1 MDVRALLSLSMVPGV
16 GAARLRALVNQ
27 FGDPES
33 VLNAGERELVAVE
46 GIDRGTA
53 RKILEREEFEK
64 EIQTQLSKLNKA
76 EARLIT
82 LWDKDF
88 PENLKKIYDPPV
100 FLFVRGTFSNADKYS
115 IAMVGTR
122 NPTSYGRRIAEKF
135 AVGLAEQGITVISGL
150 ARGIDTVAHSAAVR
164 SGGRTVAV
172 LGSGVDVIY
181 PAENRRLSE
190 EITASGVLVSEYY
203 MGAKPDAMNFP
214 RRNRIISGMS
224 LGTILIETD
233 INGGAMIT
241 AGTALDQNRE
251 VFAVPGN
258 LLERKSRGTNKLI
271 KEGQAKLV
279 EDVSDVIDEL
289 RYKLR
294 SILKSPPRPQVKV
307 QLTIFE
313 QKVYDI
319 LTEEP
324 CHIDVLSEKG
334 GMTTSDLLVQLL
346 SLELKG
352 VVKQLP
358 GKYFTR
364 CD

>member
-1 MDVRALLSLSMVPGV
+1 MSLIPGV
-16 GAARLRALVNQ
+16 GAARLRSLVSH
-27 FGDPES
+27 FGNPES
-33 VLNAGERELVAVE
+33 VLEAGERELIEVE

-53 RKILEREEFEK
+53 RRIVRRESFE
-64 EIQTQLSKLNKA
+64 EDIQSQLSRLNKA
-76 EARLIT
+76 ESRLVT
-82 LWDKDF
+82 FWDKDY

-100 FLFVRGTFSNADKYS
+100 FLFVRKALSDADKYS
-115 IAMVGTR
+115 IAIVGTR
-122 NPTSYGRRIAEKF
+122 SPTPYGRRTAERF
-135 AVGLAEQGITVISGL
+135 ASQLSEKGITVISGL
-150 ARGIDTVAHSAAVR
+150 ARGIDTSAHAAAIR

-190 EITASGVLVSEYY
+190 EIISNGALVSEYY

-233 INGGAMIT
+233 VNGGAMIT
-241 AGTALDQNRE
+241 AGSALDQNRE

-258 LLERKSRGTNKLI
+258 LMEKKSRGTNKLI

-279 EDVSDVIDEL
+279 EDVSDVVEEL
-289 RYKLR
+289 RYKLKGV
-294 SILKSPPRPQVKV
+294 LKTPPKPQTRI
-307 QLTIFE
+307 QLTLFE
-313 QKVYDI
+313 QKVYDL
-319 LTEEP
+319 LTDEP
-324 CHIDVLSEKG
+324 CHIDMLSEKAEIA
-334 GMTTSDLLVQLL
+334 TSDLLVQLL

>member
-1 MDVRALLSLSMVPGV
+1 MDVRALLSLSMVPGIGV
-16 GAARLRALVNQ
+16 ARLRALVNH
-27 FGDPES
+27 FGDPQS
-33 VLNAGERELVAVE
+33 VLSAGERDLVAVE

-53 RKILEREEFEK
+53 RKILGRGDYEE
-64 EIQTQLSKLNKA
+64 EIQAQLSRLN
-76 EARLIT
+76 RVGGRIIT
-82 LWDKDF
+82 LWDREF
-88 PENLKKIYDPPV
+88 PENLKRIYDPPV
-100 FLFVRGTFSNADKYS
+100 FLFVRGTISNADKYS
-115 IAMVGTR
+115 VAMVGTR
-122 NPTSYGRRIAEKF
+122 NPTAYGRRIAEKF
-135 AVGLAEQGITVISGL
+135 ASGLAGQGITVISGL
-150 ARGIDTVAHSAAVR
+150 ARGIDTVAHAAAVR

-190 EITASGVLVSEYY
+190 EIVAGGCLVSEYY

-224 LGTILIETD
+224 LGTILVETD

-258 LLERKSRGTNKLI
+258 ILEKKSRGTNKLI

-289 RYKLR
+289 RYKLK
-294 SILKSPPRPQVKV
+294 SILKAQPRPQPKV

-352 VVKQLP
+352 VVKQLA